1 MMPSVRDRGSRPSSF
16 PGPTSWRRYPLRRGP
31 RRGSPSSAASP
42 SRHDARRRARGYSL
56 NRFVMSDAQT
66 RPSRVNLR
74 KQMEEITRLRRE
86 MSGKTPDQRRTPP
99 RAVAR
104 ILDDVPLEGRM
115 GRFVVESDEP
125 LARGGTEKGPS
136 PLQYVMMGTAF

>member
-1 MMPSVRDRGSRPSSF
+1 MTDVNP
-16 PGPTSWRRYPLRRGP
+16 
-31 RRGSPSSAASP
+31 
-42 SRHDARRRARGYSL
+42 
-56 NRFVMSDAQT
+56 
-66 RPSRVNLR
+66 RPSRVDLR

-86 MSGKTPDQRRTPP
+86 MSARTPEQRRITT

-104 ILDDVPLEGRM
+104 LLEDVHLEGRM
-115 GRFVVESDEP
+115 GKFVVESDEP